1 VRAVFDAQ
9 RAEKARL
16 SAIYGH
22 PSRSTLDE
30 QLHYRQLYNDAMW
43 KYRAYHDSR
52 LKDKR
57 NAYYDGLREIS
68 GDASSSNEGDDQFK
82 GVSNACRVPVVC

>member
-1 VRAVFDAQ
+1 VFDAQ
-9 RAEKARL
+9 RTEKARL

-22 PSRSTLDE
+22 PNRSTLDE

-57 NAYYDGLREIS
+57 KSYFDGLREIS
-68 GDASSSNEGDDQFK
+68 GEASFSSGGDDHFK
-82 GVSNACRVPVVC
+82 GVSNARRVPVFC